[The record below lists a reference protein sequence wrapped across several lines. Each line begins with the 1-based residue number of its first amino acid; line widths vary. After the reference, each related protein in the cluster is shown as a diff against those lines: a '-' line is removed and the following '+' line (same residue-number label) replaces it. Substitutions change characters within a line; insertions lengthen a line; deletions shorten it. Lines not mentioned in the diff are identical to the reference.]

1 MYVIVSTIVFRYKS
15 QDRIVDDLDTKSL
28 FLFSLPPWFDRRNVS
43 PKPLSLHRPPS
54 WEEFQFFSD
63 NSRHRRVKMGI
74 PLAALWRFSLSLSRL
89 YTWEPF
95 KLSLFPRLFPY
106 TLYYILFFFLSC
118 AGLGGS
124 RSLYLSQSEAS
135 FPSILLSRFSK
146 TKMYLNTLKYSS

>member
-74 PLAALWRFSLSLSRL
+74 PLAALWRFSLSLV
-89 YTWEPF
+89 YTRGNLF

-106 TLYYILFFFLSC
+106 TLYYILFF
-118 AGLGGS
+118 
-124 RSLYLSQSEAS
+124 S
-135 FPSILLSRFSK
+135 FPVPVSEDRARYTCHKAKLASRRSFCQDLVK
-146 TKMYLNTLKYSS
+146 QRCI

>member
-89 YTWEPF
+89 YTWEPVQTLPF
-95 KLSLFPRLFPY
+95 PSLISLHAL
-106 TLYYILFFFLSC
+106 LYPFFFPFLYQSLRI
-118 AGLGGS
+118 ALVILVTK
-124 RSLYLSQSEAS
+124 RS
-135 FPSILLSRFSK
+135 
-146 TKMYLNTLKYSS
+146 

>member
-74 PLAALWRFSLSLSRL
+74 PLAALWRFSLSRL
-89 YTWEPF
+89 YTWEPVQTLPF
-95 KLSLFPRLFPY
+95 PSLISLHAL
-106 TLYYILFFFLSC
+106 LYPFFFPFLY
-118 AGLGGS
+118 
-124 RSLYLSQSEAS
+124 RSLRIALV
-135 FPSILLSRFSK
+135 ILV
-146 TKMYLNTLKYSS
+146 TKRS

>member
-15 QDRIVDDLDTKSL
+15 QDRIIDDLDTKSL

-89 YTWEPF
+89 YTWEPVQTLPF
-95 KLSLFPRLFPY
+95 PSLISLHAL
-106 TLYYILFFFLSC
+106 LYPFFFPFLY
-118 AGLGGS
+118 
-124 RSLYLSQSEAS
+124 RSLRIALV
-135 FPSILLSRFSK
+135 ILV
-146 TKMYLNTLKYSS
+146 TKRS

>member
-89 YTWEPF
+89 YTWEPVQTLPF
-95 KLSLFPRLFPY
+95 PSLISLHAL
-106 TLYYILFFFLSC
+106 LYPFFFPFLY
-118 AGLGGS
+118 
-124 RSLYLSQSEAS
+124 RSLRIALV
-135 FPSILLSRFSK
+135 ILV
-146 TKMYLNTLKYSS
+146 TKRS

>member
-63 NSRHRRVKMGI
+63 DDNSRHRRVKMGI
-74 PLAALWRFSLSLSRL
+74 PLAALWRFSLSRL
-89 YTWEPF
+89 YTWEPVQTLPF
-95 KLSLFPRLFPY
+95 PSLISLHAL
-106 TLYYILFFFLSC
+106 LYPFFFPFLY
-118 AGLGGS
+118 
-124 RSLYLSQSEAS
+124 RSLRIALV
-135 FPSILLSRFSK
+135 ILV
-146 TKMYLNTLKYSS
+146 TKRS

>member
-43 PKPLSLHRPPS
+43 PKPFSLHRPPS

-74 PLAALWRFSLSLSRL
+74 PLAALWRFSLSLV
-89 YTWEPF
+89 YTRGNLF

-106 TLYYILFFFLSC
+106 TLYYILFFFPFLYR
-118 AGLGGS
+118 S
-124 RSLYLSQSEAS
+124 RRIALVILVTKPVAKLAS
-135 FPSILLSRFSK
+135 RRSFCQDLVKQRCI
-146 TKMYLNTLKYSS
+146 

>member
-1 MYVIVSTIVFRYKS
+1 MYVIVSTIVFCYKF
-15 QDRIVDDLDTKSL
+15 QDRIINDFDTKSL

-74 PLAALWRFSLSLSRL
+74 PLAALWRFSLSLV
-89 YTWEPF
+89 YTRGNLF

-124 RSLYLSQSEAS
+124 RSLYLSQSRS
-135 FPSILLSRFSK
+135 RKPGFPSILLSRFSK
-146 TKMYLNTLKYSS
+146 TKMYLTVEIQ

>member
-15 QDRIVDDLDTKSL
+15 QDRIIDDLDTKSL
-28 FLFSLPPWFDRRNVS
+28 FLFSLPSWFDRRNVS

-89 YTWEPF
+89 YTWEPVQTLPF
-95 KLSLFPRLFPY
+95 PSLISLHAL
-106 TLYYILFFFLSC
+106 LYPFFFPFLY
-118 AGLGGS
+118 
-124 RSLYLSQSEAS
+124 RSLRIALV
-135 FPSILLSRFSK
+135 ILV
-146 TKMYLNTLKYSS
+146 TKRS